1 MDAKYADM
9 TAEEKATFDT
19 AQVAEKSVF
28 EMDSEAALTLAIGEA
43 VWTDA

>member
-1 MDAKYADM
+1 LDAKYADM

-19 AQVAEKSVF
+19 AQVAKKESFGVATK
-28 EMDSEAALTLAIGEA
+28 AAIDLAIGEA